1 MSEAY
6 GAVLSVSQLNA
17 YVSRALRSDRVLQ
30 NLRLRGEISGFSA
43 YPKAWYFTLKDEGAK
58 LSCVMFRDAYA
69 RSSFVPRNGD
79 QVVLHGNAGLY
90 AQEGRFQFIAD
101 AIRPEGAGLLWQRF
115 EALKEKLRAEGL
127 FDESRKRPLPP
138 RPRRIAVV
146 TSGEGAVWHDIHRI
160 AGERDPGV
168 ALVLV
173 PCRVQGA
180 DAAPTVVAGIRRA
193 AALPEVDLLIVGR
206 GGGSM
211 EDLWCFNEEAVARAI
226 AACPIPVISA
236 VGHETDF
243 TIADFA
249 ADRRAATPSNA
260 AELAVPDREDALAA
274 LAMIR
279 ERLRQAAEASLQTRA
294 LAVSGLYRRLQQL
307 APDARLE
314 QQRQRMAGMKARLD
328 RAAENA
334 LTAAE
339 GDVRMAWLRFDQA
352 ADARLT
358 ALDQLAAQRRKQ
370 LEALSPLKVLSR
382 GYALVMDGDKPVT
395 RAAQAPEHMLLR
407 FADGA
412 VPVRREEA

>member
-6 GAVLSVSQLNA
+6 GAVFSVSQLNT
-17 YVSRALRSDRVLQ
+17 YVARALRADRLLQ
-30 NLRLRGEISGFSA
+30 DLRLRGEVSGFSA
-43 YPKAWYFTLKDEGAK
+43 YPRAWYFTLKDEGAK
-58 LSCVMFRDAYA
+58 ISCVMFRDAFGRA
-69 RSSFVPRNGD
+69 GFTPRNGD
-79 QVVLHGNAGLY
+79 QVILHGAAGLY
-90 AQEGRFQFIAD
+90 TQEGRFQFIAD

-127 FDESRKRPLPP
+127 FDEARKRPLPP

-146 TSGEGAVWHDIHRI
+146 TSQEGAVWHDIHRI
-160 AGERDPGV
+160 AGQRDPGV

-180 DAAPTVVAGIRRA
+180 DAAPTIVAGIRKA
-193 AALPEVDLLIVGR
+193 QALPEIDLLIVGR

-243 TIADFA
+243 TIADFT

-260 AELAVPDREDALAA
+260 AEIAVPDREDALAA
-274 LAMIR
+274 LEMIR
-279 ERLRQAAEASLQTRA
+279 ERLNRAAEDSLQQRV
-294 LAVSGLYRRLQQL
+294 LAVSALYRRLHLL

-314 QQRQRMAGMKARLD
+314 QQRHRSGELKARLE
-328 RAAENA
+328 RAAQSA
-334 LTAAE
+334 LSAA
-339 GDVRMAWLRFDQA
+339 DSDLKLTRLRLDSA
-352 ADARLT
+352 ADAFLT
-358 ALDQLAAQRRKQ
+358 AKAQRAAR
-370 LEALSPLKVLSR
+370 LGERLDALNPLKVLER
-382 GYALVMDGDKPVT
+382 GFALVMSGETPVT
-395 RAAQAPEHMLLR
+395 RAAQAPEHMKLR
-407 FADGA
+407 FADGT

>member
-6 GAVLSVSQLNA
+6 SAVLSVSQLNT
-17 YVSRALRSDRVLQ
+17 YVARALRSDRVLQ
-30 NLRLRGEISGFSA
+30 NLRLRGEVSGFKP
-43 YPKAWYFTLKDEGAK
+43 YPRAWYFELKDEDAR
-58 LSCVMFRDAYA
+58 LSCVMFREAFS
-69 RSSFVPRNGD
+69 RSSFTPRNGD
-79 QVVLHGNAGLY
+79 QVILHGAASLY
-90 AQEGRFQFIAD
+90 VQEGRFQFIAD
-101 AIRPEGAGLLWQRF
+101 AIQPEGAGLLWQRF

-127 FDESRKRPLPP
+127 FDEARKRPLPP

-146 TSGEGAVWHDIHRI
+146 TSREGAVWHDIHRV

-168 ALVLV
+168 PLVLV

-180 DAAPTVVAGIRRA
+180 DAAPTIVAGIRRA
-193 AALPEVDLLIVGR
+193 AALPEVDLVIVGR

-226 AACPIPVISA
+226 AACPVPVISA

-279 ERLRQAAEASLQTRA
+279 ERLRQAAEAAIRERA
-294 LAVSGLYRRLQQL
+294 LAVSGLYRRLHLQ

-314 QQRQRMAGMKARLD
+314 QQRQRIATLRARLD
-328 RAAENA
+328 RAAESA

-339 GDVRMAWLRFDQA
+339 NNVRLTWLRLDQT

-358 ALDQLAAQRRKQ
+358 AGEQLAARLKGR

-382 GYALVMDGDKPVT
+382 GYALAMDGDKPVT
-395 RAAQAPEHMLLR
+395 SAATAPEHMRLR
-407 FADGA
+407 FADGT